1 MSQLN
6 FIQLLEMDYLKK
18 LSYGE
23 ERRFTDDKSKL
34 DIELQNQTADVSMTE
49 IKEVGS
55 VINNK
60 IKKTHSI
67 NLLNTK
73 DQEVSEDYE

>member
-1 MSQLN
+1 M
-6 FIQLLEMDYLKK
+6 EYLKR
-18 LSYGE
+18 LNCGE

-34 DIELQNQTADVSMTE
+34 DIELQNQTSDVSMTE
-49 IKEVGS
+49 IKEIGS
-55 VINNK
+55 VINHE

-67 NLLNTK
+67 DHLNPK

>member
-1 MSQLN
+1 M
-6 FIQLLEMDYLKK
+6 EYLKR

-34 DIELQNQTADVSMTE
+34 DIELQNQTSDVSMTE
-49 IKEVGS
+49 IKEIGS
-55 VINNK
+55 VINHE

-67 NLLNTK
+67 DHLNPK

>member
-1 MSQLN
+1 M
-6 FIQLLEMDYLKK
+6 EYLKR

-55 VINNK
+55 VINNE

-67 NLLNTK
+67 NHLNTK